1 MGIIMSKKLLVVED
15 SRPIARVI
23 KQIGEALNYQV
34 TVAASLAEVE
44 AILQGGESDFFA
56 ATIDYALP
64 DANDGEAI
72 ACVLSHGIPSVVMTG
87 KMDEST
93 RQKILSQPV
102 IDYIPKENS
111 QAFLYLKRVLH
122 WQLTNQGNG
131 ILVVD
136 DSSSARNHVVELL
149 KRRNFNVY
157 VAENG
162 QLALNVLAQHSD
174 IKMVITDLEMPVMD
188 GIELTNE
195 IRKNYGR
202 DQLAIIGISGAS
214 NGIHSAR
221 FIKNGADDFL
231 RKPFCPEEFYCRIT
245 QNIESLNNI
254 EQIQKAANT
263 DYLTDLPNRRAFI
276 RDAQANIAEYIKN
289 NTPYALAMLDIDFFK
304 RVNDNYGHDAGDHIL
319 KVLSLYMRKHF
330 GNGLVARLGGEEF
343 AIVLSGLDEDQ
354 LYNRLDDFRRAISVA
369 QIAFEQEQINFSVSL
384 GVIFN
389 SDELLA
395 KQMSLA
401 DSALYYAKE
410 NGRNQVSIVGALEES

>member
-1 MGIIMSKKLLVVED
+1 MSKKLLVVED

-23 KQIGEALNYQV
+23 KQIAEALDYQV
-34 TVAASLAEVE
+34 TVAKSLAEVE
-44 AILQGGESDFFA
+44 AILQGDESDFFA

-72 ACVLSHGIPSVVMTG
+72 ASVLSRGIPSVVMTG
-87 KMDEST
+87 KMDEVT

-111 QAFLYLKRVLH
+111 QAFLYLKRILH
-122 WQLTNQGNG
+122 CQLTNQGNG

-136 DSSSARNHVVELL
+136 DSLSARNHVVELL

-157 VAENG
+157 TAENG
-162 QLALNVLAQHSD
+162 QLALDVLKQHSD

-195 IRKNYGR
+195 IRKLYSR

-214 NGIHSAR
+214 NGVHSAR

-231 RKPFCPEEFYCRIT
+231 RKPFCPEEFYCRIM

-263 DYLTDLPNRRAFI
+263 DYLTDLPNRRAFL
-276 RDAQANIAEYIKN
+276 RDAESSIAEYISNK
-289 NTPYALAMLDIDFFK
+289 TPYALAMLDIDFFK
-304 RVNDNYGHDAGDHIL
+304 GVNDTYGHDAGDHIL
-319 KVLSLYMRKHF
+319 KVFALYMRKHF
-330 GNGLVARLGGEEF
+330 GSGLIARMGGEEF
-343 AIVLSGLDEDQ
+343 TILCSGLDEDQ

-369 QIAFEQEQINFSVSL
+369 QIAFEQEQISFSVSL
-384 GVIFN
+384 GVIF
-389 SDELLA
+389 SSEEALG

-401 DSALYYAKE
+401 DGALYYAKE

>member
-1 MGIIMSKKLLVVED
+1 MSKKLLVVED

>member
-276 RDAQANIAEYIKN
+276 RDAQASIAEYIKN
-289 NTPYALAMLDIDFFK
+289 KTPYALAMLDIDFFK
-304 RVNDNYGHDAGDHIL
+304 RVNDSYGHDAGDHIL